1 MYKEKGGGHTIVLA
15 AYFHGLF
22 AAKKSGKKPI
32 PSCHPQRRDV
42 SFPSSRWC
50 EL

>member
-22 AAKKSGKKPI
+22 TTKKSGKKAYSVMS
-32 PSCHPQRRDV
+32 PST
-42 SFPSSRWC
+42 
-50 EL
+50 